1 MKSKINFK
9 RIVGDDFLYKVILTV
24 VFVLLIAIADTS
36 KADHVKKSS
45 NGICHSPDSR
55 YYNNIDDYESY
66 HSLAECIDP
75 SKRTSN
81 TNDEKTPDY
90 NRIIFGGG
98 WADLDRDCQNTRHE
112 ELINQSTG
120 QVYFASFAECRVVRG
135 RWISPYTNNIIT
147 DATILDVDHIVPLKY
162 LHDAGAYKRSY
173 EERKLMANDPINL
186 WVVELSLNRSKG
198 AKGPSEWL
206 PPENQCQYMLRFS
219 RVLKKYDLEPN
230 EDYSDLQAKYCN

>member
-1 MKSKINFK
+1 MKRKINFK
-9 RIVGDDFLYKVILTV
+9 RYVGDNFLYKITLLVGL
-24 VFVLLIAIADTS
+24 VLLVSIADVS
-36 KADHVKKSS
+36 KADHIKKSS

-55 YYNNIDDYESY
+55 YYYNIDNYEKF
-66 HSLAECIDP
+66 HSLSECIDP

-81 TNDEKTPDY
+81 TNDEEIPEY
-90 NRIIFGGG
+90 NRSIFGGG

-120 QVYFASFAECRVVRG
+120 QVYFASFEECRVVRG

-147 DATILDVDHIVPLKY
+147 DATTMDVDHIVPLKY
-162 LHDAGAYKRSY
+162 LHLAGAYKRPY

-186 WVVELSLNRSKG
+186 WAVESSLNRSKG
-198 AKGPSEWL
+198 AKGPTEWL
-206 PPENQCQYMLRFS
+206 PPENECIYILRFS
-219 RVLKKYDLEPN
+219 RILKKYNLEPV